1 LNSAENRL
9 RVLMVVRPLH
19 QRIHL
24 SRLSQEVGPPLSAL
38 AVLRLMIRSILVGCS
53 TARSAGLQW
62 ASKIRSPGWCAKP
75 LTTEFLKVCTG
86 AANRGLGGVPLSI
99 KKCLKH
105 QVDIAGPWGRTEM
118 MREL

>member
-1 LNSAENRL
+1 
-9 RVLMVVRPLH
+9 
-19 QRIHL
+19 
-24 SRLSQEVGPPLSAL
+24 L

-75 LTTEFLKVCTG
+75 LTTEFWKVCTG